1 MVRERWMRLSKDNL
15 DGQGSELIGNGSK
28 AGVVNLVLSMECFN
42 FLEHRIEARFNTIQM
57 LVRFAAGICGHVGG
71 KGNESTN

>member
-1 MVRERWMRLSKDNL
+1 MRLSRGDLN
-15 DGQGSELIGNGSK
+15 GQGSELIRNSGE
-28 AGVVNLVLSMECFN
+28 AGMVDLVLSMECFN